1 MVRVLSARER
11 VSREGAAAGDPHEVL
26 EAWSIDLRLLGPAQL
41 QCQPAPSAHSSWLE
55 AQAPVVPLAHAH
67 SVACP
72 GLLHELGRFFLGE
85 HAALRKC
92 YTFALTSSV
101 VLVLRLCSE
110 AMVRDTGR
118 ALLEVQ
124 G

>member
-1 MVRVLSARER
+1 
-11 VSREGAAAGDPHEVL
+11 VSREGAAAGDLHEVL
-26 EAWSIDLRLLGPAQL
+26 QAWSIDLRLLGPAQL
-41 QCQPAPSAHSSWLE
+41 QCQPAPSAYNWWLK
-55 AQAPVVPLAHAH
+55 AQAPVVPLAHAQ

-92 YTFALTSSV
+92 YTFALSSV

-110 AMVRDTGR
+110 ARHGSR
-118 ALLEVQ
+118 AI
-124 G
+124 GGARPS